1 MFFLRQIMTRELFAL
16 HVTSSWPQVVVI
28 QAQII
33 LDWTQNLFSSF
44 CYFISFYFFKNY
56 YNNSHNDQVLFDSP
70 VLKTLK
76 SVTETGWEI
85 YFYN

>member
-44 CYFISFYFFKNY
+44 CYLISFDFFKHY
-56 YNNSHNDQVLFDSP
+56 YNSHNNQVLFDSP

>member
-33 LDWTQNLFSSF
+33 LDWTQNLL
-44 CYFISFYFFKNY
+44 ISFDFF
-56 YNNSHNDQVLFDSP
+56 
-70 VLKTLK
+70 
-76 SVTETGWEI
+76 
-85 YFYN
+85 